1 MYKLNFDEL
10 VKNYIKKIKS
20 RQLKRKVELLDI
32 FLLVF
37 LFILLFGF
45 ACSLLLDKECLA
57 FSIDIVMII
66 EVSFLWF
73 RNKNYDE
80 KHSKEIEFR
89 KKENIKIK
97 QNCLRE
103 CLCEKSIDVNN
114 STMID
119 IVSNEYSNYYLN
131 NQNSKFKIIEWLL
144 SILLQFVFALISLYA
159 TLTKDVTFS
168 LLFYFS
174 TLIIAAYCAFV
185 GVFMFG
191 KKNVGKNKYLG
202 EIHDILL
209 DINLRNAQK
218 K

>member
-1 MYKLNFDEL
+1 MIVVNAN
-10 VKNYIKKIKS
+10 KN
-20 RQLKRKVELLDI
+20 
-32 FLLVF
+32 
-37 LFILLFGF
+37 
-45 ACSLLLDKECLA
+45 
-57 FSIDIVMII
+57 IDIIKNILPI
-66 EVSFLWF
+66 EPKWYVS
-73 RNKNYDE
+73 
-80 KHSKEIEFR
+80 
-89 KKENIKIK
+89 
-97 QNCLRE
+97 E
-103 CLCEKSIDVNN
+103 C
-114 STMID
+114 D
-119 IVSNEYSNYYLN
+119 ISFIPS
-131 NQNSKFKIIEWLL
+131 
-144 SILLQFVFALISLYA
+144 FALISLYA

>member
-1 MYKLNFDEL
+1 MYKLNFNEL
-10 VKNYIKKIKS
+10 VNNYVEKIKS
-20 RQLKRKVELLDI
+20 RQLKRKIELLDI
-32 FLLVF
+32 LLLVVLVLIF
-37 LFILLFGF
+37 SGVIASLICNLDSL
-45 ACSLLLDKECLA
+45 SLLLD
-57 FSIDIVMII
+57 FIMII
-66 EVSFLWF
+66 EVYFLWI
-73 RNKNYDE
+73 RNKNYE
-80 KHSKEIEFR
+80 KNHSKEIEFR

-97 QNCLRE
+97 QSCLKE

-114 STMID
+114 PTMID
-119 IVSNEYSNYYLN
+119 IVSNEYSNYFQN
-131 NQNSKFKIIEWLL
+131 NQNSKSKIIEWLL

-159 TLTKDVTFS
+159 TLTKNVTFS